1 MDKVADGYGLV
12 EAPVWHDQL
21 GLLFSDVLGGGVF
34 RLGLDAEVSQVIPKR
49 RGVGGMALHANSG
62 LVVGGRNIAWVGA
75 NGETRVLLDPAVIP
89 GASTLQRQPAPRLDS
104 GLQETSGKP
113 ECLGRRC
120 RRYPRHRFLA
130 AWAHRRRA
138 FHWAR

>member
-49 RGVGGMALHANSG
+49 RGVGGMALHAEGG
-62 LVVGGRNIAWVGA
+62 LVVGKQPEHGWTRHGRPRAVGA
-75 NGETRVLLDPAVIP
+75 RPYLRTVRSSEASDCRVRTR
-89 GASTLQRQPAPRLDS
+89 G
-104 GLQETSGKP
+104 
-113 ECLGRRC
+113 
-120 RRYPRHRFLA
+120 
-130 AWAHRRRA
+130 
-138 FHWAR
+138 